1 MERILLRGLSWRC
14 RAPTAYLI
22 GHTIMALILPHA
34 ADIPE
39 ATWDFVIDEM
49 KYLTELA
56 VRDYYFST
64 QRASTVALAT
74 IFNAVETSIKGPL
87 QSLQKVLEGFLLATG
102 LL

>member
-1 MERILLRGLSWRC
+1 
-14 RAPTAYLI
+14 
-22 GHTIMALILPHA
+22 MALILPH

-64 QRASTVALAT
+64 QRASTVALAA
-74 IFNAVETSIKGPL
+74 IFNAVETSIKG
-87 QSLQKVLEGFLLATG
+87 SLQKVFEGFLLVTG